1 MFFLLFGFYNVWC
14 VCGVLLFFTNHL
26 AYNEKSLR
34 QKYVFFPY
42 PSARHNDDGKLL
54 PWLNYFT

>member
-1 MFFLLFGFYNVWC
+1 MFFLLFGFYNVWY

-34 QKYVFFPY
+34 RKYVFFP
-42 PSARHNDDGKLL
+42 ARL
-54 PWLNYFT
+54 PVIMTTANVSHG